1 MKIFPSLISSDLLN
15 IQTTIKNL
23 DPNCDG
29 YHIDIMDD
37 HFVPNLTWGPAFV
50 KAILKITSLPL
61 DVHLMVDNPVAWVDR
76 LNLKPKD
83 LFVFHIE
90 TLDSD
95 EEIKDLIKTVKI
107 IGCKAGIALNPETPV
122 EKVFDY
128 LALIDHVLVMSVKP
142 GFSGQ
147 KFMESVLSKVKVLN
161 QKRHDMNLPFD
172 IGMDGGIDKSN
183 IAMIS
188 ELSVDQVGVA
198 SAIFSHKDY
207 VAALQDLY

>member
-50 KAILKITSLPL
+50 KAISSVTNLPL

>member
-50 KAILKITSLPL
+50 RAISSVTNLPL

>member
-50 KAILKITSLPL
+50 RAISSVTNLPL

-95 EEIKDLIKTVKI
+95 EEIKDLIKTVKT